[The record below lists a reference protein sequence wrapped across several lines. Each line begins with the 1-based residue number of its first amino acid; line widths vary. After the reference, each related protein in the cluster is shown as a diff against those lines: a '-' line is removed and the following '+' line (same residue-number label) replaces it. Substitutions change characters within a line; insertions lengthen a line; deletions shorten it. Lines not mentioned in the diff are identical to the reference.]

1 MKQNYIYYKIR
12 NEIIS
17 GVWGNGD
24 KLPTEIE
31 YSEKFSVA
39 RNTLR
44 CAFKMLEDEGFIE
57 RVKSKGT
64 FVRLPKVNPEEK
76 NISLLVPCYEY
87 LYCSPIN
94 FMNLMFELIAEAAKV
109 GWRVTPVIFSK
120 TNDPKDIW
128 YENMAHFN
136 PNSRIVINRKWFANY
151 FPNLAGIG
159 ASVAFVNND
168 SNNEDEYSQ
177 YTSQWMN
184 FIEEDKTAARK
195 AVNYLRAQ
203 GCRKIA
209 LVMPFQDVAENSL
222 KSEFCQYSA
231 KFGLDVVLLNINGG
245 NNVELLKNFY
255 KQEKFDGL
263 IIHSNEMDWSRQNSF
278 RSWFGLS
285 SDFPVVAVPMRI
297 ENIYAAENIPIIEYR
312 IKEMAK
318 DIVDKLISGQCIPCR
333 KSYAPRLMLNGV
345 ELDF

>member
-57 RVKSKGT
+57 RIKSKGT

-136 PNSRIVINRKWFANY
+136 SNSKIVINRKWFANY
-151 FPNLAGIG
+151 FSHLAKIG
-159 ASVAFVNND
+159 ASVAYIHND
-168 SNNEDEYSQ
+168 SEYDDGIGK

-184 FIEEDKTAARK
+184 FIEEDKTAAQKSVR
-195 AVNYLRAQ
+195 YLYAQ

-209 LVMPFQDVAENSL
+209 LAMPNKSNPVNSL
-222 KSEFCQYSA
+222 YFEFCRYSA
-231 KFGLDVVLLNINGG
+231 SLNIQSVVIDFNGQD
-245 NNVELLKNFY
+245 EFEQIRDCYEK
-255 KQEKFDGL
+255 EKFDGL
-263 IIHSNEMDWSRQNSF
+263 IVHCNETHWSRKESL
-278 RSWFGLS
+278 RSCFGVS
-285 SDFPVVAVPMRI
+285 EDFPVVALPMRLDS
-297 ENIYAAENIPIIEYR
+297 IYTAENIPVIEYC
-312 IKEMAK
+312 IKEMAE
-318 DIVDKLISGQCIPCR
+318 DIVNKFISGQCIPGTI
-333 KSYAPRLMLNGV
+333 SYAPRLMLNDTEIIV
-345 ELDF
+345 

>member
-1 MKQNYIYYKIR
+1 MKQNQIYDTIR

-17 GVWGNGD
+17 GVWNSGD

-64 FVRLPKVNPEEK
+64 FVKLPRVNPEEK

-87 LYCSPIN
+87 LCCIPIN

-128 YENMAHFN
+128 YENMSHFN
-136 PNSRIVINRKWFANY
+136 SNSKIVINRKWFANY
-151 FPNLAGIG
+151 FPNLVSIG
-159 ASVAFVNND
+159 ASVAYIHHD
-168 SNNEDEYSQ
+168 SEHDDGNGK

-195 AVNYLRAQ
+195 AVGYLHSQ

-209 LVMPFQDVAENSL
+209 IAMPNTGSIENSL
-222 KSEFCQYSA
+222 CREFCKYSA
-231 KFGLDVVLLNINGG
+231 SLNLQSVVIEINTHDSLE
-245 NNVELLKNFY
+245 ELRNSY
-255 KQEKFDGL
+255 KEEQFDGL
-263 IIHSNEMDWSRQNSF
+263 IVHCNETNCPRNHSL
-278 RSWFGLS
+278 RSWFGVGE
-285 SDFPVVAVPMRI
+285 DFPIAAVPMRI
-297 ENIYAAENIPIIEYR
+297 DSVYAAENIPVIEYR
-312 IKEMAK
+312 IKEMAE
-318 DIVDKLISGQCIPCR
+318 DIVSRLIGGQCIPGTI
-333 KSYAPRLMLNGV
+333 SYAPRLMLKGTEIIV
-345 ELDF
+345 

>member
-1 MKQNYIYYKIR
+1 MKQNQIYYTIR

-17 GVWGNGD
+17 GVWEIGD
-24 KLPTEIE
+24 KLPTELE

-64 FVRLPKVNPEEK
+64 FVRLPRINPEEK

-87 LYCSPIN
+87 FYCSPVK
-94 FMNLMFELIAEAAKV
+94 FVNLMFELIAEAATV

-159 ASVAFVNND
+159 ASVAFINND
-168 SNNEDEYSQ
+168 SDYEDEYSR

-195 AVNYLRAQ
+195 AVKHLLAQ

-209 LVMPFQDVAENSL
+209 LAMPIQTVSENSF

-231 KFGLDVVLLNINGG
+231 SLGL
-245 NNVELLKNFY
+245 NVAVIDIDIENDGELLRSLYRK
-255 KQEKFDGL
+255 EKFDGL
-263 IIHSNEMDWSRQNSF
+263 IIHCNEMNWSRQHSF
-278 RSWFGLS
+278 RSWLGLS